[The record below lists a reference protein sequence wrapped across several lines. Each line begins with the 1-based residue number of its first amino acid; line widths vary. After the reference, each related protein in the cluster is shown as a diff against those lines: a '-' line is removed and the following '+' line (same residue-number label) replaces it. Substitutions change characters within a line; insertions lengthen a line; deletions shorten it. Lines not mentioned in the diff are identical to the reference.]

1 MAYPPPKVKRPIRKN
16 VAKSLKSD
24 VGILFKHSG
33 TDKCL
38 PLKFLFIGGQADP
51 APTIHIIVKC
61 IKSEVQGLR
70 SPINSSLLF
79 VNDDLEGKRNADI
92 TF

>member
-1 MAYPPPKVKRPIRKN
+1 MRKN

-24 VGILFKHSG
+24 VGILFQTFRDRPTPAPEK
-33 TDKCL
+33 L
-38 PLKFLFIGGQADP
+38 IYEGQADP

-70 SPINSSLLF
+70 SPINRSLLF